1 MKEPKIHAKILQA
14 MKLTPE
20 ELAVFDLLVKNKNIF
35 GIYSSQISDKL
46 GISNKIT
53 RRILSDF
60 EKRGLTAQ
68 VFEVGNI
75 RSRWKFKRGLEK
87 LESRRERRLRF
98 REQAEICAQEELEA
112 EEAAAD
118 AGARGS
124 EGGFL

>member
-1 MKEPKIHAKILQA
+1 